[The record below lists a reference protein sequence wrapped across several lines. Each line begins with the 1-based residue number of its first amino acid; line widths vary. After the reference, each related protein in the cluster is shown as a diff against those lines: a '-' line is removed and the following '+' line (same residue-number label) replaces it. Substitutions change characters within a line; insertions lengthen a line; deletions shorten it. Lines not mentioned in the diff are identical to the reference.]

1 MFRGSQ
7 ASLVM
12 IVFDLTVQIN
22 QAVTFADELRADG
35 QVMTDLE
42 LFEFSEENRF
52 TGPPVVCKQKLPTH
66 HDETTMLMKR
76 RWSL

>member
-22 QAVTFADELRADG
+22 EAVT
-35 QVMTDLE
+35 
-42 LFEFSEENRF
+42 
-52 TGPPVVCKQKLPTH
+52 LP
-66 HDETTMLMKR
+66 MSSGLMAK
-76 RWSL
+76 

>member
-42 LFEFSEENRF
+42 LFEFSEETRF
-52 TGPPVVCKQKLPTH
+52 TGCLLSASKSYPPI
-66 HDETTMLMKR
+66 TMR
-76 RWSL
+76 QQC

>member
-35 QVMTDLE
+35 QVMTGLE

-52 TGPPVVCKQKLPTH
+52 TVRLSASKSYPPI
-66 HDETTMLMKR
+66 TMR
-76 RWSL
+76 QQC

>member
-42 LFEFSEENRF
+42 LFYL
-52 TGPPVVCKQKLPTH
+52 V
-66 HDETTMLMKR
+66 KR
-76 RWSL
+76 LAS